1 MIGALRGE
9 SRMAFWNR
17 RKPLDVAVATDAAHR
32 LKPTLTWP
40 HLVAMGVGA
49 IVGTGI
55 YTLTGIGAGL
65 AGPAVILSFLL
76 CGGICACAA
85 FCYAEMATMIPAAG
99 SAYTYSYSVLGELI
113 AWIVGWSLILE
124 YTVAA
129 AAVAVG
135 WSAHVA
141 EFIQAAGWSVPES
154 LLHGTMAGGIIDLP
168 AVIIAAAVTILLII
182 GTRESA
188 TVNLFLVI
196 IKLAALVLF
205 VLLASTAFD
214 SARFHP
220 FMPYG
225 FSAHIGADGVKRGVL
240 AAAALV
246 FFAFYGFDAVS
257 TAAEETKKPSRDLTI
272 GIIGSMVLCTVI
284 YMAVAASALGGSY
297 FGDFSKSGAPLV
309 YILNS
314 LNHGTA
320 AQVVA
325 SAAIVALPTVIL
337 VLMFGQSRIFF
348 VMARDGLLPQQ
359 LSAVHRTRGTPV
371 LMTTLTG
378 VVVALLAATL
388 KLDQIALLANAGTLC
403 AFVAVAT
410 SMLVLRAR
418 DPARTRPFRT
428 PLPWIVGPV
437 CIVGCLYLFFN
448 GLPAFTQWWF
458 LFWNAG
464 GMILYFAYGAWRS
477 RLAHAAV

>member
-1 MIGALRGE
+1 
-9 SRMAFWNR
+9 MAFWNR
-17 RKPLDVAVATDAAHR
+17 RKPIDLAAATDAAHR
-32 LKPTLTWP
+32 LKPTLSWY

-76 CGGICACAA
+76 CGVICACAA
-85 FCYAEMATMIPAAG
+85 FCYAEMATLIPAAG
-99 SAYTYSYSVLGELI
+99 SAYTYSYSVLGELL

-135 WSAHVA
+135 WSAHVS
-141 EFIQAAGWSVPES
+141 EFIQAAGWPFPGA
-154 LLHGTMAGGIIDLP
+154 LLHGTMAGGLFDLP

-205 VLLASTAFD
+205 VILAGPAFD
-214 SARFHP
+214 PARFHP
-220 FMPYG
+220 FLPYG
-225 FSAHIGADGVKRGVL
+225 FVAQIGPDGVKRGVL

-246 FFAFYGFDAVS
+246 FFAFYGFDTVS
-257 TAAEETKKPSRDLTI
+257 TAAEETKRPSRDLII

-284 YMAVAASALGGSY
+284 YMAVAASALGASY

-309 YILNS
+309 YILS
-314 LNHGTA
+314 TLNHGRA

-325 SAAIVALPTVIL
+325 SAAIIALPTVIL
-337 VLMFGQSRIFF
+337 VLMYGQSRIFF
-348 VMARDGLLPQQ
+348 VMARDGLLPPS
-359 LSAVHRTRGTPV
+359 LAKVSRARGTPV
-371 LMTTLTG
+371 LMTALTG
-378 VVVALLAATL
+378 IVVVLLAATL
-388 KLDQIALLANAGTLC
+388 QLSQIALLANAGTLC
-403 AFVAVAT
+403 AFVAVAA

-418 DPARTRPFRT
+418 EPNRARPFRT
-428 PLPWIVGPV
+428 PLPWIVGPL
-437 CIVGCLYLFFN
+437 CIVGCLYLFLN

-464 GMILYFAYGAWRS
+464 GLILYFAYGAWRS
-477 RLAHAAV
+477 RLARAAR